1 MAAQKIVVTCGGCA
15 KTQAARPSTIEP
27 CDGYYCMPE
36 CGPKGRQPPGLLRE
50 YLVNAVG
57 GFWGWRDVA
66 ATLQARDGIARA
78 RAILALGQAK
88 LIVDVAAGDVW

>member
-1 MAAQKIVVTCGGCA
+1 M
-15 KTQAARPSTIEP
+15 
-27 CDGYYCMPE
+27 
-36 CGPKGRQPPGLLRE
+36 LRE
-50 YLVNAVG
+50 YLVNAAG